1 MMLSRL
7 SEKLQNTLGKLKG
20 KGKVNEKD
28 VKEAMREVRLAL
40 LEADVNYKVVKEFV
54 NKVKERAIGEE
65 VLESLTPGQQVIKI
79 VRDELTEL
87 MGGEATELNFSD
99 KPPTVIM
106 LAGLQGTGKTTAAAK
121 LANKF
126 KKDNKHPLLVAC
138 DTQRPAAIKQLHV
151 LGDQIEVPVFS
162 MGDKQHPADIA
173 KGAIEHAK
181 KNQRDVVIVDTAG
194 RLHVDEDLM
203 TELKQV
209 EEKISPHEILLVVD
223 AMTGQDAVN
232 VADRFNE
239 DLALSGIIMTKL
251 DGDTRGGAALSVKKV
266 TGKPIKFIGTGE
278 KVEELEVFHP
288 DRLSSRILG
297 MGDVMSLIEK
307 AETSMD
313 QQKAQELEKKIK
325 SQTFT
330 FEDFLEQLQ
339 QIKSMGPLDQIFDMI
354 PGMSGNKKLKD
365 MSLDEKELVK
375 VEAIIQSM
383 TKEER
388 TYPEV
393 INSSRKKR
401 IAHGSGTRVQDVNKL
416 LKQFEQMKKMMK
428 QMGKMNK
435 SGKKKKL
442 PGMGNLPFMS

>member
-1 MMLSRL
+1 MLSRL